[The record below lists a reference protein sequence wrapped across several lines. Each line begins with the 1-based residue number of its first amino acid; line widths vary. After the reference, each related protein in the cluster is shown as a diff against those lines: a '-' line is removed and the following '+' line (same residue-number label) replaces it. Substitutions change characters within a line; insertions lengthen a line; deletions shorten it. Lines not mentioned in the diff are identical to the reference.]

1 MLDLFATLVANKRIF
16 LMPYGITLL
25 KQRRKVRPLRTF
37 GSRDFSHRVVGA
49 IKKID
54 TLWGFADYGM
64 LDLFATLVANKRIF
78 LMPYGI
84 TLLKQRRTVRPLRTF
99 GSRDFSHRVVGAI
112 KKIDTLWGVYLF
124 YGADY
129 GARTRHLRLGK
140 ATLYQM
146 S

>member
-1 MLDLFATLVANKRIF
+1 MINKKRTDESPFFCLLRVFAKSSPLTRFARSVLGRGSSHNVALATLYQVC

-25 KQRRKVRPLRTF
+25 CKDTNLPLVRF
-37 GSRDFSHRVVGA
+37 ANVGSSHRVVGA
-49 IKKID
+49 IKNKAPL
-54 TLWGFADYGM
+54 LWCF
-64 LDLFATLVANKRIF
+64 V
-78 LMPYGI
+78 
-84 TLLKQRRTVRPLRTF
+84 
-99 GSRDFSHRVVGAI
+99 
-112 KKIDTLWGVYLF
+112 F